1 MATAVTADASTAT
14 STSTSTA
21 SASAAKRDF
30 SACAGKTI
38 LLDLDGTL
46 VDTDKYHLIAHAQIL
61 KPHGIIVDEE
71 YFNKNIHG
79 RQNKAVRSVQRQ
91 PVGYCS
97 V

>member
-21 SASAAKRDF
+21 SAAKRDF

-38 LLDLDGTL
+38 LFDLDGTL
-46 VDTDKYHLIAHAQIL
+46 VDTDKYHLIAHGQIL

-79 RQNKAVRSVQRQ
+79 RQNKAVRTVQRH